1 MSVAPVRSPGSRLFP
16 AFPALPTVRN
26 GQIEEISLTYVVVRA
41 WDQRRLILA
50 ITYFID
56 KPFQNWTRSSSELL
70 GTVFL

>member
-16 AFPALPTVRN
+16 AFSALPTVRN